1 MQGEVASEI
10 VKEFNSFWNSEYAL
24 DFETFYEIYKAR
36 YEIIKHQREEAKKDR
51 IPSFEKYKL
60 KPNSMQEEFIVNLRK
75 IIEKGEKRALLI
87 SATGERV
94 IIVIPHGSAVNTRTS
109 AA

>member
-1 MQGEVASEI
+1 M
-10 VKEFNSFWNSEYAL
+10 KPFMKF
-24 DFETFYEIYKAR
+24 T
-36 YEIIKHQREEAKKDR
+36 KHATRSSNINEKRLKKDR

-87 SATGERV
+87 SDYGNWKNICISICNA
-94 IIVIPHGSAVNTRTS
+94 
-109 AA
+109 